1 MSELKAMSSWKTAAE
16 WAAER
21 LDAFPENRTAAL
33 RVASRDGWNL
43 LGPDRA
49 RKRKGRGGGWEYHV
63 SCLPDA
69 AQADWHRRQRAAA
82 TTEIAQRE
90 AAVVKA
96 MVAETP
102 DKVAA
107 HRRRIMEAR
116 GAIMVELRR
125 REMLDGS
132 ATKAI
137 ANLLAEAHAGLL
149 PAPLMEALSQSAE
162 KGRGELRLPSR
173 TRLFAWRQAYQDG
186 GVRALLPQAR
196 PQETKAQMPGWLPG
210 LLRHYC
216 KPSKPTLAKAL
227 DDFRAVVGAAEAP
240 SYDQARR
247 ALAGLKGTSDYLA
260 PFKRREGPIALKARM
275 AFTRRTTDGM
285 EPGEI
290 YTSDGKLF
298 EAEVAHPIHG
308 RPFRPEITP
317 VLDVATR
324 KLVGWSVGLVE
335 NSRGVADALRHA
347 CETHGIPALLY
358 TDRGPGFRND
368 ALDNETSGICGRLG
382 ITPVHSLP
390 YVSQSRGVIER
401 SHQSIW
407 GDLAKSLP
415 SYCGG
420 DMDRE
425 AGKARQKIVGG
436 DLREFGT
443 SRLLPNW
450 DEFLTA
456 VEATVAAYNDRPHRS
471 LKIRDAE
478 TGRLRAA
485 SPNEKW
491 DEFALA
497 GFEPIPIAP
506 DEVDDLFRP
515 YVRRKTVRGEV
526 QWNNNQYFHQ
536 ALVPFDGLEVLV
548 GIDIHDAQRVWVRQ
562 LALHDERLV
571 QGALICVAEFF
582 GNKQRYMPHS
592 LTEKAKED
600 RAKGRKRRL
609 DLKYDE
615 VEAEARGVFF
625 IEAQP
630 APPVADFIDL
640 APTRVPKPVAP
651 AAPQLTV
658 ERPSLPGRKVASYYV
673 ENLDVELAA
682 EAVAHPERMTV
693 GWHRLLTFFLEGRHA
708 EELLEGG
715 GVDPDAVRK
724 VLDDFVPPPA
734 ATAEQTDNTSRVA

>member
-1 MSELKAMSSWKTAAE
+1 MSDWKTAAE
-16 WAAER
+16 WAAEG
-21 LDAFPENRTAAL
+21 LDGLPSTESGLIRTAK
-33 RVASRDGWNL
+33 RDGWNS
-43 LGPDRA
+43 LGPTHA

-63 SCLPDA
+63 TCLPEA
-69 AQADWHRRQRAAA
+69 AQADWARRQRVAVA
-82 TTEIAQRE
+82 TATAQRE

-96 MVAETP
+96 KAAETP

-107 HRRRIMEAR
+107 HRRRVMEAR
-116 GAIMVELRR
+116 GAVMVELRR

-132 ATKAI
+132 AAKAI

-149 PAPLMEALSQSAE
+149 SPPIMEALAQSVE
-162 KGRGELRLPSR
+162 KGRGEMRLPSR

-216 KPSKPTLAKAL
+216 KPAKPTLAKAL
-227 DDFRAVVGAAEAP
+227 DDFRAVVGDADAP

-247 ALAGLKGTSDYLA
+247 AIAGLKGTEDYLA
-260 PFKRREGPIALKARM
+260 PFKKREGPIALKARM
-275 AFTRRTTDGM
+275 AFTRRTLDGI
-285 EPGEI
+285 EPTEI

-317 VLDVATR
+317 ILDVATR
-324 KLVGWSVGLVE
+324 KCVGWSVGLVE

-401 SHQSIW
+401 SHQTIW

-415 SYCGG
+415 SYVGA

-425 AGKARQKIVGG
+425 AGKARQKALVRDMREVGA
-436 DLREFGT
+436 
-443 SRLLPNW
+443 SRLLPSW
-450 DEFLTA
+450 DEFLAA

-471 LKIRDAE
+471 LKVRDAE

-491 DEFALA
+491 AEFVAG
-497 GFEPIPIAP
+497 GFEAMPVSP

-515 YVRRKTVRGEV
+515 YVRRTSARGEV
-526 QWNNNQYFHQ
+526 RWNNNEYFHP
-536 ALVPFDGLEVLV
+536 ALQPFDGMEVLV
-548 GIDIHDAQRVWVRQ
+548 GIDIHDARRVWVRQ
-562 LALHDERLV
+562 LVHQDGKPM
-571 QGALICVAEFF
+571 QGPLICVADYFA
-582 GNKQRYMPHS
+582 NKHRYLPHS
-592 LTEKAKED
+592 MTEKAKEQ

-609 DLKYDE
+609 DMKYDE

-630 APPVADFIDL
+630 TPPVADFIDL
-640 APTRVPKPVAP
+640 TPAPQPEPVAAIAPQAEVVPSGAPKPTHAFADDEEVCM
-651 AAPQLTV
+651 
-658 ERPSLPGRKVASYYV
+658 
-673 ENLDVELAA
+673 
-682 EAVAHPERMTV
+682 AVAIMADPDTLGTIHP
-693 GWHRLLTFFLEGRHA
+693 GWRITLEEKIHRPMGRRKLEA
-708 EELLEGG
+708 A
-715 GVDPDAVRK
+715 GVDPWAL
-724 VLDDFVPPPA
+724 LDLLRTA
-734 ATAEQTDNTSRVA
+734 A

>member
-1 MSELKAMSSWKTAAE
+1 MSGDWKTAAE
-16 WAAER
+16 WAAEGLQGLPGTKR
-21 LDAFPENRTAAL
+21 GLNMLADRQ
-33 RVASRDGWNL
+33 SWND
-43 LGPDRA
+43 LGPAQVRQRQD
-49 RKRKGRGGGWEYHV
+49 RGGGWEYHV

-69 AQADWHRRQRAAA
+69 AQADWARRRRAALA
-82 TTEIAQRE
+82 TDTATRE
-90 AAVVKA
+90 AAVIKERA
-96 MVAETP
+96 AETP
-102 DKVAA
+102 EKVAA
-107 HRRRIMEAR
+107 HRRRVMEAR
-116 GAIMVELRR
+116 GAVMVELRR
-125 REMLDGS
+125 REILDGS
-132 ATKAI
+132 ARRAI
-137 ANLLAEAHAGLL
+137 AGLLAEAEANLL
-149 PAPLMEALSQSAE
+149 PTSIMEALANSVE
-162 KGRGELRLPSR
+162 KGRGDLRLPSR
-173 TRLFAWRQAYQDG
+173 SRLFAWRQAYQDG

-196 PQETKAQMPGWLPG
+196 PQESKSQMPDWLPG

-216 KPSKPTLAKAL
+216 KPAKPTLAKAL
-227 DDFRAVVGAAEAP
+227 DDFRVADPAAAP

-247 ALAGLKGTSDYLA
+247 AIAGLKGTEDYLA

-275 AFTRRTTDGM
+275 AFTRRTLDGI
-285 EPGEI
+285 EPTEI

-317 VLDVATR
+317 ILDVATR

-415 SYCGG
+415 SYCGD

-425 AGKARQKIVGG
+425 AGKARQKALVRDIREVGA
-436 DLREFGT
+436 
-443 SRLLPNW
+443 SRLLPSW
-450 DEFLTA
+450 DEFLAA

-478 TGRLRAA
+478 TGRLRPA

-491 DEFALA
+491 AEFVAG
-497 GFEPIPIAP
+497 GFEAMPVTA

-515 YVRRKTVRGEV
+515 YVRRKAARGEV
-526 QWNNNQYFHQ
+526 QWNNNHYFHQ
-536 ALVPFDGLEVLV
+536 ALQPFDGVEVLV
-548 GIDIHDAQRVWVRQ
+548 GIDIHDARRVWVRQ
-562 LALHDERLV
+562 IAHHDGKAV
-571 QGALICVAEFF
+571 QGALICVADYFA
-582 GNKQRYMPHS
+582 NKERYFPHS
-592 LTEKAKED
+592 MTDKAKED

-615 VEAEARGVFF
+615 VEAEARGVYF
-625 IEAQP
+625 IEGQAV
-630 APPVADFIDL
+630 PPVADFIDL
-640 APTRVPKPVAP
+640 TPNPAPEPIAAIAPPAETVPSGPPKATHAWADDEEVCM
-651 AAPQLTV
+651 
-658 ERPSLPGRKVASYYV
+658 
-673 ENLDVELAA
+673 
-682 EAVAHPERMTV
+682 AVAIMADPSVLNTIHP
-693 GWHRLLTFFLEGRHA
+693 GWRITLEEKIHRPAGRRKLEMA
-708 EELLEGG
+708 
-715 GVDPDAVRK
+715 GVDPWALQDLLRS
-724 VLDDFVPPPA
+724 A
-734 ATAEQTDNTSRVA
+734 A